1 MAMATE
7 RPEGRLVT
15 LVLCRRDG
23 EVLGALDPFE
33 VDVPWWQEVGSVVD
47 AARQVHG
54 VAPVILRLM
63 AGEEH
68 RLGASGPVTYLAEV
82 ADDVDAPVRP
92 WERTRDVDHPLRASW
107 ARPGGPAD
115 DLVWADTALDLA
127 GMPRTGPG
135 VQVRTWNLSSLWRLP
150 TARGTA
156 WLKVVPPFFAHEGAV
171 LTALDSDRVPEVLAT
186 DGART
191 LLAEVPG
198 DDLYGIGG
206 DRLPAMVH
214 LLVDLQSAWVGRVDD
229 LLALGLP
236 DWRREALT
244 SGVAALVERWRDRQS
259 PDVEAGLDRL
269 VTDLPDRWADV
280 EACGLPDTLVHGDF
294 HQGNLR
300 SAGPGHLVLLDW
312 GDSGVGHPMLDQAAF
327 LERLLPRDQRAARDV
342 WTRRWRSEVPGCEPD
357 RAAVLLA
364 PVAAL
369 RQALIYQMFLDGI
382 EPDERIYHAPDPARW
397 LARAAALTGG

>member
-1 MAMATE
+1 MATE
-7 RPEGRLVT
+7 APVSRLVT

-23 EVLGALDPFE
+23 ELLGALDPFE

-54 VAPVILRLM
+54 VDSIILRLM

-68 RLGASGPVTYLAEV
+68 RLGAGGPVTYLAEV

-92 WERTRDVDHPLRASW
+92 WDRTRDADHPLRASW

-115 DLVWADTALDLA
+115 DLAWADAALDLA
-127 GMPRTGPG
+127 GMPRTGPA
-135 VQVRTWNLSSLWRLP
+135 VQVRSWNLSSLWRLA
-150 TARGTA
+150 TVRGTA
-156 WLKVVPPFFAHEGAV
+156 WLKVVPPFFAHEGAI
-171 LTALDSDRVPEVLAT
+171 LTALDADRVPEVLAT

-206 DRLPAMVH
+206 PRLPAMVD
-214 LLVDLQSAWVGRVDD
+214 LLIDLQSAWMDRVDD

-236 DWRREALT
+236 DWRRDALT
-244 SGVAALVERWRDRQS
+244 PALAALVERWRDRQA
-259 PDVEAGLDRL
+259 PDVMAGLDRL
-269 VTDLPDRWADV
+269 VAGLPDRWAAV
-280 EACGLPDTLVHGDF
+280 EACGVPDTLVHGDF

-312 GDSGVGHPMLDQAAF
+312 GDSGVGHPMLDEAAF
-327 LERLLPRDQRAARDV
+327 LERLVPQDQQIAREV
-342 WTRRWRSEVPGCEPD
+342 WTRRWQLEVPGCEPD
-357 RAAVLLA
+357 RAAGALA

-369 RQALIYQMFLDGI
+369 RQALIYQTFLDGI

-397 LARAAALTGG
+397 LAHAATLAGD

>member
-1 MAMATE
+1 MATE
-7 RPEGRLVT
+7 TLASRVVT
-15 LVLCRRDG
+15 LVLCRRGG

-54 VAPVILRLM
+54 VDSVILRLM
-63 AGEEH
+63 VGEEH
-68 RLGASGPVTYLAEV
+68 RLGAGGPVTYLAEV

-92 WERTRDVDHPLRASW
+92 WDRPRDADHPLRASW

-115 DLVWADTALDLA
+115 DLAWADAALDLA
-127 GMPRTGPG
+127 GMPRAGPG
-135 VQVRTWNLSSLWRLP
+135 AQVRSWNLSSLWRLP

-156 WLKVVPPFFAHEGAV
+156 WLKVVPSFFAHEGAL

-198 DDLYGIGG
+198 DDLYGVGG
-206 DRLPAMVH
+206 ARLPAMVD
-214 LLVDLQSAWVGRVDD
+214 LLVDLQTAWVDRVDD

-244 SGVAALVERWRDRQS
+244 SGLAALVERWRDRQA
-259 PDVEAGLDRL
+259 PDVVAGLDRL
-269 VTDLPDRWADV
+269 VTGLPDRWAEV
-280 EACGLPDTLVHGDF
+280 EACGVPDTLVHGDF

-312 GDSGVGHPMLDQAAF
+312 GDSGVGHPMLDEAAF
-327 LERLLPRDQRAARDV
+327 LERLGPQDQQLVRDV
-342 WTRRWRSEVPGCEPD
+342 WTRRWRLEVPGCEPD
-357 RAAVLLA
+357 RAAGLLA

-369 RQALIYQMFLDGI
+369 RQAWIYQMFLDGI

-397 LARAAALTGG
+397 LARAAALAGG